1 MGEYRETKTT
11 DALEIEIHKIN
22 SLIGKLMVKENN
34 IVKNTIKINMY
45 RDRLDKL
52 EKELNS
58 RREVLYGR
66 M

>member
-1 MGEYRETKTT
+1 MGECRGTKTT
-11 DALEIEIHKIN
+11 DVLEIEIHKIN

-58 RREVLYGR
+58 KRGVLYGGV
-66 M
+66 